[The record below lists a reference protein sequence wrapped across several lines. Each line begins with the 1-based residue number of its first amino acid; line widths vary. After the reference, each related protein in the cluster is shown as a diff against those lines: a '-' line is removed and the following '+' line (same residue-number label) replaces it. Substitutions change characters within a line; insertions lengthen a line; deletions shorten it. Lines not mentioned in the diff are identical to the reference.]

1 MISVAKDSMN
11 YIPGNLETDIPDSH
25 VILSSKIDLQER
37 RHLVTLFCCIISFK
51 HNVVKVKQIRDSFI
65 LKTLTEPFKR
75 KRAEKRKR

>member
-11 YIPGNLETDIPDSH
+11 YIPGNLETDIPYSH
-25 VILSSKIDLQER
+25 VILSSKIDPQER

-51 HNVVKVKQIRDSFI
+51 HNVKVKQIRDSFI
-65 LKTLTEPFKR
+65 LKTLAEPFKR